1 MRRRSWKYHA
11 AWCPR
16 FTLHLSNSGGKRRK
30 GSMRGG
36 RGQKKGGNVKRK
48 REECGEK
55 SQGMREEGERAKTD
69 ERRKRR
75 GRERN

>member
-1 MRRRSWKYHA
+1 
-11 AWCPR
+11 
-16 FTLHLSNSGGKRRK
+16 
-30 GSMRGG
+30 MRGG